1 MPSERP
7 QSEVRLPLPIVPLK
21 TAVRRVSG
29 FLQQLPQ
36 ARSVVLVP
44 GLFGQVQLVHIE
56 QAARFGFTGFCPQPL
71 LFLGSMGALGFL
83 LRRLGGESLLLP
95 AFPGS
100 AALSRLPG
108 ANSASDNKSPRHPRR
123 RR

>member
-29 FLQQLPQ
+29 VLQQLPQ

-83 LRRLGGESLLLP
+83 LRRFGGESVLLLGLP
-95 AFPGS
+95 RS
-100 AALSRLPG
+100 AGLNRLPG
-108 ANSASDNKSPRHPRR
+108 ADSDSDD
-123 RR
+123 